1 MTVKGRPSKCTPQ
14 TIEAV
19 AEGVRGGLSLTSACA
34 RVGIGSATCSA
45 WLHGKLMRHRRF
57 QSAVKKAQADR
68 EAELVERLKQLQL
81 SERESVALDATKF
94 ELERRHRWTLK
105 QALEVSG
112 PDSGPVRVEVSPLA
126 ALVAVAGAAAEPEWQ
141 DEDEGAE
148 DGEGEP

>member
-105 QALEVSG
+105 QAVEVSG

-126 ALVAVAGAAAEPEWQ
+126 ALSAVAGAAAEVEG
-141 DEDEGAE
+141 EGA
-148 DGEGEP
+148 DDDP